1 MALNKGGT
9 NEKIHIW
16 FRINVSWL
24 AIDSAGLFDE
34 VRANTYI
41 VNSSEQVYAD
51 SATLI
56 IAS

>member
-1 MALNKGGT
+1 MYERLST
-9 NEKIHIW
+9 W

-24 AIDSAGLFDE
+24 AIDSAKLFDE
-34 VRANTYI
+34 VRANNYT
-41 VNSSEQVYAD
+41 VNYAEQVYAD